1 MADDKDKVEL
11 YLNDFAVRNL
21 RDIADQD
28 YITARVCYKNGLML
42 QFYWSSLQAI
52 EKYFKSI
59 LLFHRID
66 SKNFSHDLSKLYA
79 AIANIEA
86 LDFSLTTKQEKF
98 LNLVDEQGNNRYL
111 TMPTYFKGFEIVD
124 LDEIVWSI
132 RGFCR
137 TEVTFQ
143 APEKRRE
150 AILRSIK
157 SSLAS
162 RSQISISGGYLESVI
177 NNKKSL
183 QRSALIWNN
192 LFFGKKRKSIKLI
205 RHWGATN
212 PPQTLYPEVIDKLFD
227 LVYFPKKEKELF
239 RQHRSAMRKQNK

>member
-1 MADDKDKVEL
+1 MMDHKNKDEL
-11 YLNDFAVRNL
+11 YLNDFAIRNL
-21 RDIADQD
+21 REIADQD

-59 LLFHRID
+59 LLFHRIS
-66 SKNFSHDLSKLYA
+66 SKDFGHDLNKLYA
-79 AIANIEA
+79 AIANIET
-86 LDFSLTTKQEKF
+86 LDFTLTTKQEQF
-98 LNLVDEQGNNRYL
+98 LNLADDQGNNRYL

-124 LDEIVWSI
+124 LDEIVWAI
-132 RGFCR
+132 RGYCR

-143 APEKRRE
+143 APDERRE
-150 AILRSIK
+150 AILRSLK
-157 SSLAS
+157 SSLTS
-162 RSQISISGGYLESVI
+162 RSQITIPGGYLEKVI
-177 NNKKSL
+177 DNKKSL

-192 LFFGKKRKSIKLI
+192 LFFGRKRKSIKLI

-212 PPQTLYPEVIDKLFD
+212 PPQTLYPEVIDKLFE
-227 LVYFPKKEKELF
+227 LVYFPKQEKELF